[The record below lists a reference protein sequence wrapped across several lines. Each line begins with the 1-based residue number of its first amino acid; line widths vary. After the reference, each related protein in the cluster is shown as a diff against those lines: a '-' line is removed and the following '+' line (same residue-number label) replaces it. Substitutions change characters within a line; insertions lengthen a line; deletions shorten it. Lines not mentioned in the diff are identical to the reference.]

1 MGKQRLHLHRG
12 QWHGFANTDTYAY
25 TNTNIYAH
33 AYSHIDTNGHTY
45 CDSNRN
51 ANVNSDSHTHADI
64 NANTDVCAQSNSHA
78 NTDSDTWVRSS
89 GDGKSGAGLDL
100 YFFNRHV
107 PMDCRQRESVCS
119 DVGQP
124 AERTRS
130 LLVRPNHRA
139 VGDSNRPT
147 YRWPDSLCDALFQ
160 SEQHVGQQCLHIY
173 GIQRFSFSHS
183 YAHSHRRSKCD
194 TDADGNSFAYA
205 DSNAN
210 RDTRFG
216 SRGDQQ
222 SSARINS
229 YFIDSYVHV
238 ERS

>member
-12 QWHGFANTDTYAY
+12 QWHGFANTDTDTDTYAY
-25 TNTNIYAH
+25 TNTDIYAH
-33 AYSHIDTNGHTY
+33 AYSHVDTNGHTY

-51 ANVNSDSHTHADI
+51 ANINSDSHA
-64 NANTDVCAQSNSHA
+64 NANANADGCAQSNSHA
-78 NTDSDTWVRSS
+78 NTDPDTWVRSS

-119 DVGQP
+119 NVGQP

-139 VGDSNRPT
+139 FGDSNRPT
-147 YRWPDSLCDALFQ
+147 CRWPDSLCDALFQ

-183 YAHSHRRSKCD
+183 YAHSYRCSKCD
-194 TDADGNSFAYA
+194 TDADRNP
-205 DSNAN
+205 
-210 RDTRFG
+210 
-216 SRGDQQ
+216 
-222 SSARINS
+222 SS
-229 YFIDSYVHV
+229 
-238 ERS
+238 